1 MPRLPRIHLPPRLS
15 RRPVDVEPPV
25 PVAAG
30 REPRIL
36 ATRGAPM
43 PFSKGRMAQAL
54 VLAGA
59 DPERAYQL
67 AMRIEREVNATAAE
81 EIPIDHLH
89 GMVEEILAR
98 EEGPELVS
106 RYHGWR
112 EVLRL
117 DRPLMLLIGGATGT
131 GKSTLATEIAYRL
144 GISRITSTD
153 VIRQAMRAFF
163 APELMPELHYS
174 SFDAADGLKI
184 PLPDPDDEDRALYGF
199 IQQAGQV
206 AVGANA
212 VVERAVL
219 EGLSTVVE
227 GVHVVPGL
235 VTAEQHAGAVVVQLM
250 LAITDEDMH
259 QAHFFGRSAD
269 SGGLRAYDRYLRR
282 FGEIRRIQEYL
293 VGRAEKQGW
302 PVIEAA
308 DPDRSLLA
316 VMDLI
321 LERATA
327 RSAAIP

>member
-1 MPRLPRIHLPPRLS
+1 
-15 RRPVDVEPPV
+15 
-25 PVAAG
+25 
-30 REPRIL
+30 
-36 ATRGAPM
+36 M

-59 DPERAYQL
+59 EPERAYQL
-67 AMRIEREVNATAAE
+67 ALRIEREVTGTGAE
-81 EIPIDHLH
+81 EIPIDQLH
-89 GMVEEILAR
+89 GMVEEVLAR

-117 DRPLMLLIGGATGT
+117 DRPLVLLIGGATGT

-153 VIRQAMRAFF
+153 AVRQAMRAFF

-174 SFDAADGLKI
+174 SFDAAEGLKV
-184 PLPDPDDEDRALYGF
+184 PMPDPDDEDRALYGF

-235 VTAEQHAGAVVVQLM
+235 VTAEQHAGAVVVQADARDQRRGEPPGALLRPRRRAGGAAGDGPLSAPVRRDPPDPGLPGGAGREAG
-250 LAITDEDMH
+250 LAGDRG
-259 QAHFFGRSAD
+259 GRSRPGAARGHGSD
-269 SGGLRAYDRYLRR
+269 PRARH
-282 FGEIRRIQEYL
+282 
-293 VGRAEKQGW
+293 RA
-302 PVIEAA
+302 PAA
-308 DPDRSLLA
+308 VP
-316 VMDLI
+316 
-321 LERATA
+321 
-327 RSAAIP
+327 

>member
-1 MPRLPRIHLPPRLS
+1 MPRRPRPQRPDWLRRRAPAPP
-15 RRPVDVEPPV
+15 PPPAV
-25 PVAAG
+25 PG

-36 ATRGAPM
+36 ASRGAPM

-67 AMRIEREVNATAAE
+67 ALRIEREVTGTGAE
-81 EIPIDHLH
+81 EIPIDQLH
-89 GMVEEILAR
+89 GMVEDVLAR

-174 SFDAADGLKI
+174 SFDAAEGLKI

-235 VTAEQHAGAVVVQLM
+235 VTAEQHPGAVVVQLM
-250 LAITDEDMH
+250 LAINDEEGH
-259 QAHFFGRSAD
+259 QAHFFARGAD
-269 SGGLRAYDRYLRR
+269 SGGLRAMDHYLRR

-293 VGRAEKQGW
+293 VARAEKQGW
-302 PVIEAA
+302 PVIEAG
-308 DPDRSLLA
+308 DPDQALLA

-327 RSAAIP
+327 RAAAVP

>member
-1 MPRLPRIHLPPRLS
+1 
-15 RRPVDVEPPV
+15 
-25 PVAAG
+25 
-30 REPRIL
+30 
-36 ATRGAPM
+36 M

-59 DPERAYQL
+59 EPQRAYQL
-67 AMRIEREVNATAAE
+67 ARLVEREVTGSGAE
-81 EIPIDHLH
+81 EIPIDQLH
-89 GMVEEILAR
+89 TMVEDVLAR

-117 DRPLMLLIGGATGT
+117 DRPLVLLIGGATGT

-174 SFDAADGLKI
+174 SFDAAEGLKV
-184 PLPDPDDEDRALYGF
+184 PMPDPDDEDRALYGF

-206 AVGANA
+206 AVGTSA
-212 VVERAVL
+212 VVERAVM

-235 VTAEQHAGAVVVQLM
+235 VTAERHPGAVVVQLM
-250 LAITDEDMH
+250 LAIEDEESH
-259 QAHFFGRSAD
+259 RAHFFARDAAG
-269 SGGLRAYDRYLRR
+269 GGLRAMDRYLRR
-282 FGEIRRIQEYL
+282 FGEIRRIQDYL
-293 VGRAEKQGW
+293 LARAEKQGW
-302 PVIEAA
+302 PIVEAA
-308 DPDRSLLA
+308 DPDQALLA

-321 LERATA
+321 LVSATA
-327 RSAAIP
+327 RAAAVP

>member
-1 MPRLPRIHLPPRLS
+1 VPRLPRPHLPARL
-15 RRPVDVEPPV
+15 RRSEPAPEPP
-25 PVAAG
+25 AALPA

-67 AMRIEREVNATAAE
+67 AMRIEREVNATAAD

-89 GMVEEILAR
+89 GMVEDILAR

-163 APELMPELHYS
+163 AQELMPELHYS
-174 SFDAADGLKI
+174 SFDAAEGLKI

-250 LAITDEDMH
+250 LSISDEESH
-259 QAHFFGRSAD
+259 QAHFFARGAD
-269 SGGLRAYDRYLRR
+269 SGGLRAMERYLKR

-293 VGRAEKQGW
+293 VARAEKQGW

-308 DPDRSLLA
+308 DPDQALLA

-327 RSAAIP
+327 RAAAVR

>member
-1 MPRLPRIHLPPRLS
+1 
-15 RRPVDVEPPV
+15 
-25 PVAAG
+25 
-30 REPRIL
+30 
-36 ATRGAPM
+36 M

-59 DPERAYQL
+59 DPERAYQI

-89 GMVEEILAR
+89 GMVEDILAH
-98 EEGPELVS
+98 EEGPDLVS

-163 APELMPELHYS
+163 AQELMPELHYS
-174 SFDAADGLKI
+174 SFDAAEGLKI

-235 VTAEQHAGAVVVQLM
+235 VTADKHAGAVVVQVM
-250 LAITDEDMH
+250 LAVADEEVH
-259 QAHFFGRSAD
+259 QAHFFRRGTD
-269 SGGLRAYDRYLRR
+269 TGGLRAMERYLKR

-293 VGRAEKQGW
+293 VARAEKQGW
-302 PVIEAA
+302 PVVEAA
-308 DPDRSLLA
+308 DPAQALLT

-327 RSAAIP
+327 RAAAVP

>member
-1 MPRLPRIHLPPRLS
+1 
-15 RRPVDVEPPV
+15 
-25 PVAAG
+25 
-30 REPRIL
+30 
-36 ATRGAPM
+36 
-43 PFSKGRMAQAL
+43 
-54 VLAGA
+54 
-59 DPERAYQL
+59 
-67 AMRIEREVNATAAE
+67 MRIEREVNATAAE
-81 EIPIDHLH
+81 EISIDQLH
-89 GMVEEILAR
+89 AMVEDLLAR
-98 EEGPELVS
+98 EEGPDLVS

-163 APELMPELHYS
+163 AQELMPELHYS
-174 SFDAADGLKI
+174 SFDAAEGLKI

-212 VVERAVL
+212 VVERAVM

-227 GVHVVPGL
+227 GIHVVPGL
-235 VTAEQHAGAVVVQLM
+235 VTADKHAGAVVVQVM
-250 LAITDEDMH
+250 LTVSDEEVH
-259 QAHFFGRSAD
+259 QAHFFTRGTD
-269 SGGLRAYDRYLRR
+269 SGGLRAMDRYLKR

-293 VGRAEKQGW
+293 VARAEKQGW
-302 PVIEAA
+302 PVVEAA
-308 DPDRSLLA
+308 DPAQALLT

-327 RSAAIP
+327 RTAAIP

>member
-1 MPRLPRIHLPPRLS
+1 
-15 RRPVDVEPPV
+15 
-25 PVAAG
+25 
-30 REPRIL
+30 
-36 ATRGAPM
+36 M

-59 DPERAYQL
+59 EPQRAYQL
-67 AMRIEREVNATAAE
+67 ARLVEREVTGSGAE
-81 EIPIDHLH
+81 EIPIDQLH
-89 GMVEEILAR
+89 AMVEDVLAR

-117 DRPLMLLIGGATGT
+117 DRPLVLLIGGATGT

-174 SFDAADGLKI
+174 SFDAAEGLKV
-184 PLPDPDDEDRALYGF
+184 PMPDPDDEDRALYGF

-206 AVGANA
+206 AVGTSA
-212 VVERAVL
+212 VVERAVM

-235 VTAEQHAGAVVVQLM
+235 VTAEQHPGAVVVRLM
-250 LAITDEDMH
+250 LAIEDEESH
-259 QAHFFGRSAD
+259 RAHFFSRDAAG
-269 SGGLRAYDRYLRR
+269 GGLRAMDRYLRR
-282 FGEIRRIQEYL
+282 FGEIRRIQDYL
-293 VGRAEKQGW
+293 LARAEKQGW
-302 PVIEAA
+302 PIIEAA
-308 DPDRSLLA
+308 DPDQALLA

-321 LERATA
+321 LVSATA
-327 RSAAIP
+327 RAAAVP

>member
-1 MPRLPRIHLPPRLS
+1 
-15 RRPVDVEPPV
+15 
-25 PVAAG
+25 
-30 REPRIL
+30 
-36 ATRGAPM
+36 M

-67 AMRIEREVNATAAE
+67 ALRIERAVRATAAD
-81 EIPIDHLH
+81 EIPIDELH
-89 GMVEEILAR
+89 GMVEDVLAR
-98 EEGPELVS
+98 EEGQDLVS

-163 APELMPELHYS
+163 AQELMPELHYS
-174 SFDAADGLKI
+174 SFDAAEGLKI

-250 LAITDEDMH
+250 LTISDEESH
-259 QAHFFGRSAD
+259 QAPLLRPRRRLGRAARDGALSEAVRRDPPDPGVPGGAGREAGLARHRGGRSRPGAP
-269 SGGLRAYDRYLRR
+269 GGDGSDPRARHRAPPRYPEHMASTERGCRDRRR
-282 FGEIRRIQEYL
+282 RD
-293 VGRAEKQGW
+293 
-302 PVIEAA
+302 AA
-308 DPDRSLLA
+308 R
-316 VMDLI
+316 
-321 LERATA
+321 A
-327 RSAAIP
+327 RSGAGAPIWPR

>member
-1 MPRLPRIHLPPRLS
+1 
-15 RRPVDVEPPV
+15 
-25 PVAAG
+25 
-30 REPRIL
+30 
-36 ATRGAPM
+36 
-43 PFSKGRMAQAL
+43 
-54 VLAGA
+54 
-59 DPERAYQL
+59 
-67 AMRIEREVNATAAE
+67 
-81 EIPIDHLH
+81 
-89 GMVEEILAR
+89 
-98 EEGPELVS
+98 
-106 RYHGWR
+106 
-112 EVLRL
+112 
-117 DRPLMLLIGGATGT
+117 MLLIGGATGT

-163 APELMPELHYS
+163 AQELMPELHYS
-174 SFDAADGLKI
+174 SFDAAEGLKI

-250 LAITDEDMH
+250 LSISDEESH
-259 QAHFFGRSAD
+259 QAHFFRRGAD
-269 SGGLRAYDRYLRR
+269 SGGLRAMERYLKR

-293 VGRAEKQGW
+293 VARAEKQGW

-308 DPDRSLLA
+308 DPDQALLA

-327 RSAAIP
+327 RAAAVP

>member
-1 MPRLPRIHLPPRLS
+1 
-15 RRPVDVEPPV
+15 VPV
-25 PVAAG
+25 PV
-30 REPRIL
+30 REPRIRS
-36 ATRGAPM
+36 RGAPM

-59 DPERAYQL
+59 DPEHAYRIAL
-67 AMRIEREVNATAAE
+67 RIEREVSGTGAE
-81 EIPIDHLH
+81 EIGLDQLH
-89 GMVEEILAR
+89 GMVEDVLAR
-98 EEGPELVS
+98 EEGPELVW

-117 DRPLMLLIGGATGT
+117 ERPLMILIGGATGT
-131 GKSTLATEIAYRL
+131 GKSTLATEIAYRV
-144 GISRITSTD
+144 GISRITSSD
-153 VIRQAMRAFF
+153 IIRQAMRAFF

-174 SFDAADGLKI
+174 SFDAAEGLKI
-184 PLPDPDDEDRALYGF
+184 PMPDPDDEDRALYGF

-206 AVGANA
+206 AVGVNA

-219 EGLSTVVE
+219 EGLSSVVE

-250 LAITDEDMH
+250 LAISDEDSH
-259 QAHFFGRSAD
+259 QAHFFSRGLD
-269 SGGLRAYDRYLRR
+269 SGGTRSFDRYLRR

-293 VGRAEKQGW
+293 VARAEKQGW
-302 PVIEAA
+302 PVVEAG
-308 DPDRSLLA
+308 DPDQALLA

-327 RSAAIP
+327 SAAAIP

>member
-1 MPRLPRIHLPPRLS
+1 MPRLPRPHLPARL
-15 RRPVDVEPPV
+15 RRAEPAPEPAPAV
-25 PVAAG
+25 PA

-67 AMRIEREVNATAAE
+67 AMRIERQVNATAAD

-89 GMVEEILAR
+89 GMVEDILAR

-163 APELMPELHYS
+163 AQELMPELHYS
-174 SFDAADGLKI
+174 SFDAAEGLKI

-250 LAITDEDMH
+250 LAITDEDVH

-293 VGRAEKQGW
+293 VARAEKQGW

-308 DPDRSLLA
+308 DPDQALLA

-327 RSAAIP
+327 RATAVP

>member
-1 MPRLPRIHLPPRLS
+1 MPSLPRPSRPAWLRRRPPEPELPPPL
-15 RRPVDVEPPV
+15 P
-25 PVAAG
+25 G

-67 AMRIEREVNATAAE
+67 AMRIERAVAATAAD
-81 EIPIDHLH
+81 EIPIDELH
-89 GMVEEILAR
+89 GMVEDVLAR
-98 EEGPELVS
+98 EAGQDLVS

-163 APELMPELHYS
+163 AQELMPELHYS
-174 SFDAADGLKI
+174 SFDAAEGLKI

-250 LAITDEDMH
+250 LTISDEESH
-259 QAHFFGRSAD
+259 QAHFFARGAD
-269 SGGLRAYDRYLRR
+269 SGGLRAMERYLKR

-293 VGRAEKQGW
+293 VARAEKQGW
-302 PVIEAA
+302 PLIEAA
-308 DPDRSLLA
+308 DPDQALLA

-327 RSAAIP
+327 RAAVVP

>member
-1 MPRLPRIHLPPRLS
+1 
-15 RRPVDVEPPV
+15 
-25 PVAAG
+25 
-30 REPRIL
+30 
-36 ATRGAPM
+36 
-43 PFSKGRMAQAL
+43 MAQAL

-67 AMRIEREVNATAAE
+67 ALRIEREVSGTGAE
-81 EIPIDHLH
+81 EIALDQLH
-89 GMVEEILAR
+89 GMVEDVLAA
-98 EEGPELVS
+98 EESPQLVS

-117 DRPLMLLIGGATGT
+117 DRPLMILIGGATGT

-163 APELMPELHYS
+163 ASELMPELHYS
-174 SFDAADGLKI
+174 SFDAAEGLKI
-184 PLPDPDDEDRALYGF
+184 PMPDPDDEDRALYGF

-206 AVGANA
+206 AVGVNA

-235 VTAEQHAGAVVVQLM
+235 VTAEQHAGAAVVQLM
-250 LAITDEDMH
+250 LAITDEDAH
-259 QAHFFGRSAD
+259 QGHFFSRSVD
-269 SGGLRAYDRYLRR
+269 SGGARAMDRYLRR

-293 VGRAEKQGW
+293 VARAEKQGW
-302 PVIEAA
+302 PVIEAG
-308 DPDRSLLA
+308 DPDRALLA

-321 LERATA
+321 LERASA
-327 RSAAIP
+327 GAAAIP